1 MQVYNCLLSLSVI
14 QEHSSAI
21 FTYENDKMLSL
32 LQRKEQPGGSLEDIN
47 AVLASSISK
56 FVRINDVPRYDRF
69 YTDIA
74 SACVLSSELKYLNLF
89 SADSRKGSWEDTF
102 S

>member
-1 MQVYNCLLSLSVI
+1 VI
-14 QEHSSAI
+14 QQYSSAI

-32 LQRKEQPGGSLEDIN
+32 LQKREQPGGSLDDIN
-47 AVLASSISK
+47 ALLASSIAK
-56 FVRINDVPRYDRF
+56 FIRINDLPGYDRF

-74 SACVLSSELKYLNLF
+74 SACVLSPELKYLNLF
-89 SADSRKGSWEDTF
+89 GTDSRKGSWEDTF